1 MSNYIK
7 LTDKCCPVIIANI
20 CKNKKSLQTIEN
32 NVVFILFSKK
42 ETYTPFNHI
51 LSWVNDFE
59 AAAVV
64 LAHSCKIKEL
74 LEYTFATLQ
83 FFLIRE
89 RKMIK

>member
-1 MSNYIK
+1 MLFRNNSEYSQKQKK
-7 LTDKCCPVIIANI
+7 LT
-20 CKNKKSLQTIEN
+20 QTIEN

-59 AAAVV
+59 AATVV

-74 LEYTFATLQ
+74 LENAILQ

-89 RKMIK
+89 RKMIN